1 MQPWERDALL
11 NAVTSDGKTPLAYAT
26 ISGAL
31 QIVNMLCTSTGI
43 DINRPDAVDESTP
56 VHWAG
61 EFTATVFVLH
71 ATTYEASVAE
81 HKTSCACS

>member
-1 MQPWERDALL
+1 MPPWERDALL

-31 QIVNMLCTSTGI
+31 QIVNLLCTSTGI
-43 DINRPDAVDESTP
+43 DINRPDSVDESTP

-61 EFTATVFVLH
+61 EFSATVFVLYT
-71 ATTYEASVAE
+71 TTYEASGTE
-81 HKTSCACS
+81 HKPSCTCP

>member
-1 MQPWERDALL
+1 MQPWERDTMF

-31 QIVNMLCTSTGI
+31 QIVNMLCGSSGV
-43 DINRPDAVDESTP
+43 DINQPDRVDESTP

-61 EFTATVFVLH
+61 TKPCSIMQPTAIVVI
-71 ATTYEASVAE
+71 
-81 HKTSCACS
+81 

>member
-1 MQPWERDALL
+1 MQVSQGIMQPWERNAMV

-31 QIVNMLCTSTGI
+31 QIVNMLCRTAGV
-43 DINRPDAVDESTP
+43 DINQADRVDESTP

-61 EFTATVFVLH
+61 AHTAAVCTFLIVQ
-71 ATTYEASVAE
+71 
-81 HKTSCACS
+81 